1 MRARAASLVSLALLC
16 SCSAFSWEHDA
27 DHLIESALNITR
39 GHGAD
44 NNLRGGFSEAW
55 SVLASLGATLARGKP
70 TSAAPATSPGA
81 VMLVTLLSLPI
92 VGGSTRAADRLASR
106 GFERASPAP
115 FASGPR
121 DLIVVCHRTPDK
133 VAQGRF
139 RLDNLPDGRVDL
151 LARCASAAIFTSH
164 GVRRETRLWLALQ
177 DQSVC
182 LCLDGS
188 TARGMHP
195 DERTLAAAM
204 KRTLAVEHGATSRA
218 DTANGWSYHAGGLE
232 QRLRELRQQ
241 RPVSRGPR
249 PILQLH
255 EDGEATLQALLAAGG
270 GGQPAASPGA
280 VLVLG
285 DQLGFTSGEEALLA
299 SAGARRATVS
309 PRGLLTSHCIVLAHH
324 ALDEAEA
331 RVGLAASPVE

>member
-1 MRARAASLVSLALLC
+1 
-16 SCSAFSWEHDA
+16 
-27 DHLIESALNITR
+27 
-39 GHGAD
+39 
-44 NNLRGGFSEAW
+44 
-55 SVLASLGATLARGKP
+55 
-70 TSAAPATSPGA
+70 
-81 VMLVTLLSLPI
+81 MLVTLLSLPI

-280 VLVLG
+280 VFVLG
-285 DQLGFTSGEEALLA
+285 DQPFGFTSGGRSDELINQARSSSSETSLA
-299 SAGARRATVS
+299 SPRARRHCWPLPAHGGQPS
-309 PRGLLTSHCIVLAHH
+309 PR
-324 ALDEAEA
+324 EAC
-331 RVGLAASPVE
+331 

>member
-1 MRARAASLVSLALLC
+1 
-16 SCSAFSWEHDA
+16 
-27 DHLIESALNITR
+27 
-39 GHGAD
+39 
-44 NNLRGGFSEAW
+44 
-55 SVLASLGATLARGKP
+55 
-70 TSAAPATSPGA
+70 
-81 VMLVTLLSLPI
+81 MLVTLLSLPI

-121 DLIVVCHRTPDK
+121 DLIVVCHRTPVK

-232 QRLRELRQQ
+232 HRLRELRQQ

-255 EDGEATLQALLAAGG
+255 EDGEATLQALLAA
-270 GGQPAASPGA
+270 GA